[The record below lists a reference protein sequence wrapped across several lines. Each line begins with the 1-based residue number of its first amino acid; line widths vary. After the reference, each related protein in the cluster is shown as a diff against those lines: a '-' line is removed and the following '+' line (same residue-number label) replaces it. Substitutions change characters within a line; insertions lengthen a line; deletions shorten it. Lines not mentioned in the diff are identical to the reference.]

1 MVILVQD
8 DYHWPN
14 EAKGMPALLRQ
25 NNVVQQVFLFCIA
38 VIKDA

>member
-14 EAKGMPALLRQ
+14 EAKGMPALLITEQ
-25 NNVVQQVFLFCIA
+25 IQLLDWLFF
-38 VIKDA
+38 